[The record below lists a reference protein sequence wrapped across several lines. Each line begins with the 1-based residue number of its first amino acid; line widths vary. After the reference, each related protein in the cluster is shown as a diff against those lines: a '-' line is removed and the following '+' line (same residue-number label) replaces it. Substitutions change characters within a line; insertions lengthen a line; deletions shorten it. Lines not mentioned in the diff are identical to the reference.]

1 MGKFNL
7 IPVDLSSNRF
17 CFIRFGTGG
26 RQERKDVTKG
36 PGVGHYHKDL
46 IEAPKSTKG
55 DMSKNVRFKR
65 GANEVASA
73 AWPSPAAYK
82 IPEIKGPSYS
92 LGSRFEEK
100 RTPMYR
106 KADGSRFDSQIRSKP
121 HLHPKKVDGPGPGD
135 YEAPSS
141 IKKNTR
147 NAYSLQRST
156 FGGSPKHANKTFSSP
171 GPAHYQTLIH
181 RAAD

>member
-1 MGKFNL
+1 MYASRGADQGRGERTNPTDGIPQWTPGPGSYVDNCAQQTDGNL
-7 IPVDLSSNRF
+7 LKLGGF
-17 CFIRFGTGG
+17 GFGTGV

-46 IEAPKSTKG
+46 IEAPKSTKA

-106 KADGSRFDSQIRSKP
+106 KADGSRFDS
-121 HLHPKKVDGPGPGD
+121 
-135 YEAPSS
+135 
-141 IKKNTR
+141 
-147 NAYSLQRST
+147 
-156 FGGSPKHANKTFSSP
+156 
-171 GPAHYQTLIH
+171 
-181 RAAD
+181 